1 MWKDQS
7 WLMVLIYAA
16 FAGFG
21 GSLGYIIRALDRK
34 EMINPWRVAV
44 EGGAAAFVGVL
55 VMLVCQAMKLSPQ
68 WTGVIVG
75 VMGWLGASAAM
86 RMLELVA
93 FRKLGV
99 QNDGSNN
106 PPKSDG

>member
-7 WLMVLIYAA
+7 WLTMILYAA

-21 GSLGYIIRALDRK
+21 GSLGYVIRALDRK
-34 EMINPWRVAV
+34 EMINPWRVAA

-55 VMLVCQAMKLSPQ
+55 VMMLCQALNLSQQ

-75 VMGWLGASAAM
+75 VMGWIGASAAM
-86 RMLELVA
+86 RALEFLTL
-93 FRKLGV
+93 KKIGV
-99 QNDGSNN
+99 PPNDNRPS
-106 PPKSDG
+106 S